1 MKSFSTKINLLL
13 VTLFMLTNNVAQSEG
28 MTFTNIEITPLYKSL
43 IVADRLMME
52 IGGVRVIERQ
62 DNTKMLYVIA
72 STTNKHPIHQRTV
85 AYNKAYR
92 DLLAYFDGREIE
104 AKKKLDRK
112 KTTIITDDG
121 VSHKIVK
128 SLDETIIT
136 CVRGKVRGLPTLGTW
151 SSADKN
157 IFYIAIGGIIDADG
171 KFLHE

>member
-85 AYNKAYR
+85 AYNKA
-92 DLLAYFDGREIE
+92 
-104 AKKKLDRK
+104 
-112 KTTIITDDG
+112 
-121 VSHKIVK
+121 
-128 SLDETIIT
+128 
-136 CVRGKVRGLPTLGTW
+136 
-151 SSADKN
+151 
-157 IFYIAIGGIIDADG
+157 
-171 KFLHE
+171 